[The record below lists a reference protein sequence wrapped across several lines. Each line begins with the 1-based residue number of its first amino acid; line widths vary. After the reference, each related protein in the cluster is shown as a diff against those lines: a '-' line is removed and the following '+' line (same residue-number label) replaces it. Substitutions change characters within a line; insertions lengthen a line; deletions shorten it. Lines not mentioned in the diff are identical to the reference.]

1 MTKFNLAF
9 YVRIKYGL
17 HFILTSYICY
27 YSKDCC
33 KDCCEIFCNYLC
45 NKKENSDIIIDN
57 EEENS
62 DIIINNGEENSNIII
77 NNKKEN
83 SNIIINNKKENSN
96 IEKEKEN
103 NDIIINNNINNNINF
118 FPLIGL
124 NNVGSTCFMNAILQ
138 FLIHIPELSLYFLKE
153 YPKDKDILK
162 LRNPN
167 STTKGDLPG
176 AYYEVVS
183 GVEKK
188 SKEDVENNSY
198 NPQNFKE
205 KLGEYNEQFKQYE
218 ANDSKDLILYLLHTF
233 HEELNYF
240 GDKTAPTNIQSP
252 NQTIRLDTYNHF
264 NLVYNT
270 TNFSKISQLFYGTYE
285 NVITCSE
292 CKNEFYSYQKFE
304 YLSFSTFSYKNKE
317 FDIMNGF
324 GNNASKQDLKGD
336 NKYFCNICNKLV
348 EAKTICKIIG
358 LPKYLILNIDY
369 GKNKINDV
377 KKLIFEHEIDLQNYI
392 SLYYDQKTK
401 YKLVAICTHLGSSG
415 QTGHYITFCLN
426 KENNKWYEFNDS
438 KVNIC
443 KKEDI
448 YAGSPYL
455 LLYEIIL

>member
-1 MTKFNLAF
+1 MNKINLAF

-17 HFILTSYICY
+17 HFILTSCICY

-33 KDCCEIFCNYLC
+33 KDCCENFCNYLC
-45 NKKENSDIIIDN
+45 NKKENSNIIINN

-62 DIIINNGEENSNIII
+62 DIIN

-83 SNIIINNKKENSN
+83 SNID
-96 IEKEKEN
+96 KEKEN

-167 STTKGDLPG
+167 STTKGDLSE
-176 AYYEVVS
+176 AYYNVVL
-183 GVEKK
+183 GV
-188 SKEDVENNSY
+188 SKENVKNNSY
-198 NPQNFKE
+198 NPKNFKE

-358 LPKYLILNIDY
+358 LPNYLILNIDY
-369 GKNKINDV
+369 GKNKINNV
-377 KKLIFEHEIDLQNYI
+377 KKLIFEHEIDLKEYL
-392 SLYYDQKTK
+392 SFYCGQKTK

-426 KENNKWYEFNDS
+426 KENKKWYEFNDS
-438 KVNIC
+438 NVNIC
-443 KKEDI
+443 EEEDI
-448 YAGSPYL
+448 YKGSPYL